1 MFYDNTI
8 YGSRNFL
15 LIYNK
20 SKFKSNKQE
29 RIKLKVPDCKIY
41 NFLGETQALVY

>member
-1 MFYDNTI
+1 MFYDNI
-8 YGSRNFL
+8 YNIWFKTFSVD
-15 LIYNK
+15 NK